1 VNRRRRFGHAARK
14 TFASL
19 RIRNYRLYFFGQI
32 VSLTGTWMQSVGQ
45 AWLVLKLT
53 GSGVDLGVVT
63 ALQFLPIMLLGP
75 LGGLVADRVDKRRLV
90 MATQTAAGVL
100 ALMLGVL
107 TVTGSVR
114 LWMVYV
120 LALSLGTVSLLDMP
134 ARQSFVMEMV
144 GRDDLPNAVSLNSV
158 VVNGAR
164 VIGPATAGVLIA
176 TVGIGVC
183 FLLNG
188 LSYVAVVAA
197 FLLMRPEELQRTAPV
212 ARKPGQLREGLRYVW
227 AKPDLRLAVLLM
239 AVVGTFAYNFS
250 VVMPLLVK
258 FTFGQGAGSYGAL
271 FSVMGVGAVTGGLI
285 IAARGKV
292 SRELLV
298 GATVAFG
305 AAILAGAVAP
315 DLVTELALMLPIGAV
330 STVFV
335 ATSNSLLQLGAGPEM
350 RGRVM
355 AVFTMVFMGTTP
367 VGGPLVGW
375 VAQRFG
381 PRVALG
387 LGGGATL
394 VAGTAAL
401 LALRRVARRAAEA
414 KLPVAE
420 PIAAATR
427 PEVAEPAL
435 ETQPHEIP
443 AGTRR
448 RRIAV
453 N

>member
-1 VNRRRRFGHAARK
+1 
-14 TFASL
+14 
-19 RIRNYRLYFFGQI
+19 
-32 VSLTGTWMQSVGQ
+32 
-45 AWLVLKLT
+45 
-53 GSGVDLGVVT
+53 
-63 ALQFLPIMLLGP
+63 
-75 LGGLVADRVDKRRLV
+75 
-90 MATQTAAGVL
+90 
-100 ALMLGVL
+100 
-107 TVTGSVR
+107 
-114 LWMVYV
+114 VYV

-176 TVGIGVC
+176 TVGIGLC

-188 LSYVAVVAA
+188 LSYVAVVVA

-315 DLVTELALMLPIGAV
+315 NLVTELALMLPIGAA

-367 VGGPLVGW
+367 MGGPLVGW

-401 LALRRVARRAAEA
+401 LALRRVARRAAET

-420 PIAAATR
+420 PIAAAAQ
-427 PEVAEPAL
+427 PEVAEQAL

-448 RRIAV
+448 HRIAV